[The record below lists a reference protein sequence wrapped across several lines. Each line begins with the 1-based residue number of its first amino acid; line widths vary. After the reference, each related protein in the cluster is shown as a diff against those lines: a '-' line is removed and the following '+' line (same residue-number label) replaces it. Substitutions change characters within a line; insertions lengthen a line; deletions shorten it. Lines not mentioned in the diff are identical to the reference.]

1 MINEKVKQCNTYFSV
16 HLLKRDVIQSSKTTS
31 SMRMTHW
38 ISQQQIT
45 PVPYL
50 DDMTFSS
57 EKNEKSKEMEMNEKN
72 TDQLSG

>member
-1 MINEKVKQCNTYFSV
+1 
-16 HLLKRDVIQSSKTTS
+16 
-31 SMRMTHW
+31 MTHW

>member
-1 MINEKVKQCNTYFSV
+1 
-16 HLLKRDVIQSSKTTS
+16 
-31 SMRMTHW
+31 MRMTHW